1 MKKYWSLLL
10 AAAALLPGCHSDT
23 QRGVTITGQISGLD
37 PGDLVSCVRQQVN
50 PDSSAAERVTIP
62 VDDKGGFRL
71 FIPVKA
77 GQGDWYQL
85 WVGPTPEPART
96 ATLYLD
102 SGEVNISGGQD
113 LASAAYS
120 GNQDMQEYSVFQTG
134 LNKAGAGKQGAEATN
149 SQTAFMTQWIG
160 SHPLSSMGTAA
171 LDFYQRN
178 GFLHPDTVIAYFSKR
193 GPASLNN
200 QPARRLQKWLRETAD
215 IVPGK
220 AAPDITIPDTSGKKI
235 SIRDFRGKYV
245 LVDFWASWCVPCRA
259 ENPNV
264 LKVYNS
270 YKNKNFTVL
279 GVSMDGKDARS
290 AWLGAIHKDGLLWTQ
305 VSDLDDFNGA
315 PAKLYHIASIP
326 SNFLVDPKGIIVAR
340 NLRGE
345 ALDKKLAELLSR

>member
-10 AAAALLPGCHSDT
+10 VAAVLLSGCHSNT

-62 VDDKGGFRL
+62 VDDKGRFSL
-71 FIPVKA
+71 FVPVKA
-77 GQGDWYQL
+77 GEGDWYQL

-96 ATLYLD
+96 VTLYLD
-102 SGEVNISGGQD
+102 SGEVNISGSQD

-120 GNQDMQEYSVFQTG
+120 GNQDMQEYSAFQTG
-134 LNKAGAGKQGAEATN
+134 LNKAGAVKQGVDAAN

-160 SHPLSSMGTAA
+160 SHTLSPLSTAM

-178 GFLHPDTVIAYFSKR
+178 GALHPDTVIAYFSKL

-200 QPARRLQKWLRETAD
+200 QPTRRLQKWLRETAD

-220 AAPDITIPDTSGKKI
+220 PAPDVTIPDSSGKQV

-264 LKVYNS
+264 LKAYNS

-279 GVSMDGKDARS
+279 GVSLDGKDTKS
-290 AWLGAIHKDGLLWTQ
+290 AWLNAIHKDGLPWTQ
-305 VSDLDDFNGA
+305 VSDLNDFDGPA
-315 PAKLYHIASIP
+315 AKLYHIASIP
-326 SNFLVDPKGIIVAR
+326 SNFLIDPRGVIVAR
-340 NLRGE
+340 NLRGD
-345 ALDKKLAELLSR
+345 ALNKKLAELLPK